1 MQKLSTGSQAPD
13 FSLKNQDNEMIK
25 LSDFKGKK
33 WVVLYFYPKDE
44 TPGCVAEACAFRDS
58 YEVFVDNGAEVIGV
72 SSDSTSSH
80 LAFSQRRKLPFNLL
94 SDRGGKVRKLYGV
107 SSSLFGLLPGRETF
121 VIDPEGLIQM
131 RFASQM
137 NIDGHIQNALDVI
150 KEQKKPV

>member
-13 FSLKNQDNEMIK
+13 FSLKNQDNKMIS
-25 LSDFKGKK
+25 LTDFKGKK

-80 LAFSQRRKLPFNLL
+80 LAFSQKRKLPFNLL
-94 SDRGGKVRKLYGV
+94 SDRGQKVRKLYGV

-121 VIDPEGLIQM
+121 VIDPEGIVQM

-137 NIDGHIQNALDVI
+137 NIDGHIQKALEVI
-150 KEQKKPV
+150 QEKKKPA